1 MNEKEEYRTLVGIAT
16 GEYRDRGSRFI
27 AHAYPVKDEKEVKE
41 ILQKIKKEHPKA
53 NHHCHA
59 FRLRPCG
66 EIYRFSDDREPAGSA
81 GKPIYGVLLS
91 NDITDVLVVVV
102 RYFGGSLLG
111 VPGLIQAY
119 RGAAA
124 DAIANSS
131 IATRQV
137 VRLFR
142 LDFGYGLYPDVMKL
156 VKMTEGVILNQSMGE
171 SCSVTVEIRKSS
183 YAKFKAAV
191 DALYMGCSLTN
202 L

>member
-1 MNEKEEYRTLVGIAT
+1 MNEKEEYRTIGGTAT

-41 ILQKIKKEHPKA
+41 ILQKIRKEHPKA

-59 FRLRPCG
+59 FRLGSSG
-66 EIYRFSDDREPAGSA
+66 EIYRLSDDREPAGSA

-119 RGAAA
+119 RGASSE
-124 DAIANSS
+124 AISNSL
-131 IATRQV
+131 IVIRPV
-137 VRLFR
+137 VLTFR
-142 LDFGYGLYPDVMKL
+142 LDFDYGLYPDVMKL
-156 VKMTEGVILNQSMGE
+156 VKRTEGTIIDQSMGD
-171 SCSVTVEIRKSS
+171 SCSVRVEIRKSS
-183 YAKFKAAV
+183 YSKFKDAV
-191 DALYMGCSLTN
+191 DAMYKGCNITKL
-202 L
+202 